1 MNATQPQPRAPDS
14 PARRRATLLA
24 VGLVAAV
31 AGCAARQPDLFPVAP
46 LRVATRDDGSIERF
60 YDLDTD
66 GRGDFCEQLG
76 PDGLVHALRFD
87 RDRDGTL
94 DELATIRDAPPASA
108 TPDHIAATPENI
120 AVPTGASARITAYPS
135 ADWPQLL
142 LIIDSVPFDIV
153 SELWQQGR
161 LRHFAPPSRI
171 ISPFPVMTDVALA
184 DFFGVG
190 PCPGVES
197 EYFDGNRL
205 RHGLASYGATQT
217 APWLACVDYALPAGK
232 HVFAYLN
239 SQQWIRTELTLIQTR
254 FALASQQPGAR
265 CFSAYL
271 VTGSAIGSRHGR
283 NGHIE
288 ALTLLDRW
296 TQMLMYQHAGRLRIT
311 LMSDHGHDIRD
322 SRWVSIPDALRAL
335 GYRPV
340 EALAGPTDVVIPT
353 FGQVSCAAVY
363 TRAPA
368 VVAHDLVGVEGVEL
382 ACYRDGAAVVVL
394 SRDGRARITRS
405 TDTYRYSAIAGDPLR
420 LLSRSG
426 SSDFHCV
433 EVPRDDVAASAA
445 DTYPDAL
452 HRLWR
457 AFDGLVVHTPDVLVA
472 LATGYHTGSEQ
483 MSRLIRMRAAHGNLT
498 RESSTGF
505 VMTTAG
511 ELPPIMRMQDVAAAL
526 RARNIQTPRAERRL
540 EAIDR

>member
-1 MNATQPQPRAPDS
+1 M
-14 PARRRATLLA
+14 
-24 VGLVAAV
+24 
-31 AGCAARQPDLFPVAP
+31 RQPSLFPVAP
-46 LRVATRDDGSIERF
+46 LRVATLDDGSIERF
-60 YDLDTD
+60 YDLDAD
-66 GRGDFCEQLG
+66 GRSDFCERLNPHGRIQTL
-76 PDGLVHALRFD
+76 LFD
-87 RDRDGTL
+87 RDRDGESDEHATL
-94 DELATIRDAPPASA
+94 RDADSASPSQDTAAAVPFPTPASKSVPA
-108 TPDHIAATPENI
+108 APPPDAAETVSP
-120 AVPTGASARITAYPS
+120 
-135 ADWPQLL
+135 ADGPQLL
-142 LIIDSVPFDIV
+142 LIIDSVPYEIV
-153 SELWQQGR
+153 REMWQQGR
-161 LRHFAPPSRI
+161 LRHFAPPSRV

-184 DFFGVG
+184 DFFDAG

-197 EYFDGNRL
+197 EYFDGTRL
-205 RHGLASYGATQT
+205 RHGLESYGATQT

-239 SQQWIRTELTLIQTR
+239 SQRWMRTELALIQDQ
-254 FALASQQPGAR
+254 FALASGHRPSR

-322 SRWVSIPDALRAL
+322 SRWVALPDALRAL

-340 EALAGPTDVVIPT
+340 ETLTGPADVVIPT

-368 VVAHDLVGVEGVEL
+368 AVAHNLVGVEGVEL
-382 ACYRDGAAVVVL
+382 ACYRDQDAVVVL
-394 SRDGRARITRS
+394 ARDGRARITR
-405 TDTYRYSAIAGDPLR
+405 TPDAYHYAATAGDPLR
-420 LLSRSG
+420 LLSRSV
-426 SSDFHCV
+426 SSDRRAID
-433 EVPRDDVAASAA
+433 VPRDDVAASPEDA
-445 DTYPDAL
+445 YPDAL

-457 AFDGLVVHTPDVLVA
+457 AFDDLVVHTPDVLVA
-472 LATGYHTGSEQ
+472 LAPGYHTGSEQ

-505 VMTTAG
+505 VMTTTGA
-511 ELPPIMRMQDVAAAL
+511 LPPVMRMQDVAAAL
-526 RARNIQTPRAERRL
+526 RARTIHVPRSAQTRG
-540 EAIDR
+540 D